1 MNLTLPRLR
10 RQPTDPAV
18 EAERTRARTAE
29 VERRREQD
37 VRDAAE
43 RQQSQAR
50 RLAANEQ
57 RLQAAGAAARAA
69 LAWGA
74 NAWLETSM
82 WLCLVL
88 GLQVDYIASY
98 SDLIAT
104 AEAFGYPSPI
114 SWIMP
119 LSIDLPATSSVLGQI
134 MAARWKSPWYVRVC
148 LGILTLTTA
157 PLTLVGNA
165 LRARIVIA
173 PDARP
178 HFTFD
183 PANWSLVAFAVPGAG
198 VVLLGFIGSL
208 MQAEKAGLHARQEKA
223 RLAAEAAEAADA
235 EARRREVE
243 AEYERAHDHAMSEE
257 MPDGRPSANGRGRG
271 RGVGRTSTG
280 RSRAK
285 GGSARRTTRGSN
297 VRTNVLKE
305 HAHQAWL
312 KDRHTPRAV
321 LAELGG
327 VSERQV
333 GRWIADEW
341 EPQLP
346 HVMPDIEAGED
357 ASTHASEAGQ
367 DKDGAV
373 PAAAA
378 EEVL

>member
-18 EAERTRARTAE
+18 EAERARVQAAE

-37 VRDAAE
+37 VRGAAE
-43 RQQSQAR
+43 RQQSQVR
-50 RLAANEQ
+50 RHAANEQ

-82 WLCLVL
+82 WLCMVL
-88 GLQVDYIASY
+88 GLLVDYIASY

-148 LGILTLTTA
+148 LGLLTLATA

-165 LRARIVIA
+165 LRARIVTA
-173 PDARP
+173 PDASR

-183 PANWSLVAFAVPGAG
+183 PGNWSLVAFAVPGAG

-223 RLAAEAAEAADA
+223 RLAAEAADA
-235 EARRREVE
+235 EARRREME
-243 AEYERAHDHAMSEE
+243 AEHERAHDHAMSEE
-257 MPDGRPSANGRGRG
+257 MSDGRPATNGRERG

-280 RSRAK
+280 RNRAK
-285 GGSARRTTRGSN
+285 GGSARRTSRGSN

-305 HAHQAWL
+305 HARQAWL
-312 KDRHTPRAV
+312 KDRHTPRAE

-357 ASTHASEAGQ
+357 ASTHTSEAGQ

-373 PAAAA
+373 PATAA
-378 EEVL
+378 EEAL